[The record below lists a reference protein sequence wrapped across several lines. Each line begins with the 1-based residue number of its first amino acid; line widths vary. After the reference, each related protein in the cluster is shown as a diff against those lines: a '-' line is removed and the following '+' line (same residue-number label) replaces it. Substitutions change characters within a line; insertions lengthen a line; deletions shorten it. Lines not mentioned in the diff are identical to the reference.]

1 MLIYYVYLN
10 KNIIVKCY
18 CPPFN
23 RKKFTVY
30 VVDIMYF
37 SGDTLF
43 FPDLLKINSDPK
55 RIVLNKTAHKSTP
68 NFV

>member
-1 MLIYYVYLN
+1 MI
-10 KNIIVKCY
+10 

-23 RKKFTVY
+23 RKKLTVY

-43 FPDLLKINSDPK
+43 FPDLLKINSVPK
-55 RIVLNKTAHKSTP
+55 RIVLNKTADESTP